1 MKQKMLTVF
10 VLVVAH
16 LLVLQSAQAYPDRPI
31 ELVVASPQADLRMSW
46 RGSCRTR

>member
-1 MKQKMLTVF
+1 MLAVF

-31 ELVVASPQADLRMSW
+31 KLVVASPAGGLRMSW